1 MAVDQTE
8 PVTSALRYI
17 SHPNVLIDPD
27 VPVPDWSLNAEGQR
41 RAQAMTTMAW
51 TASIG
56 RIISSDET
64 KARMTADIL
73 AAALG
78 LEVEVRPETGEID
91 RSATG
96 YLSHERHSELARRLF
111 AEPDV
116 SAEGWET
123 ATDAQARVVSALTD
137 VLAAPPADET
147 SDVAVI
153 GHGGVGTLLY
163 CHLAGLGIDVVHDQP
178 GQGHFWTYNRA
189 SQQVQHTWQAIDHD
203 GLTDADQPN

>member
-1 MAVDQTE
+1 MAVDQNE
-8 PVTSALRYI
+8 AVTSPLRYI

-27 VPVPDWSLNAEGQR
+27 VPVPQWSLNAEGEQR
-41 RAQAMTTMAW
+41 ARVMTTMAW

-96 YLSHERHSELARRLF
+96 YLSHDRHHELAQRLF

-123 ATDAQARVVSALTD
+123 AVDAQARVVAALAD
-137 VLAAPPADET
+137 VLAAPPTAAT
-147 SDVAVI
+147 PGVAVV

-163 CHLAGLGIDVVHDQP
+163 CHLAGLEIDLGHDQP
-178 GQGHFWTYNRA
+178 GQGHFWTYDRTT
-189 SQQVQHTWQAIDHD
+189 QQMQHSWQAIDHD
-203 GLTDADQPN
+203 GEIDSA

>member
-1 MAVDQTE
+1 VAVDQTE

-56 RIISSDET
+56 RIISSNET

-123 ATDAQARVVSALTD
+123 ATDAQARVVSAAASRRD
-137 VLAAPPADET
+137 VRRCRHRTRWCGNTAVLPPRR
-147 SDVAVI
+147 
-153 GHGGVGTLLY
+153 
-163 CHLAGLGIDVVHDQP
+163 AG
-178 GQGHFWTYNRA
+178 NRCGA
-189 SQQVQHTWQAIDHD
+189 
-203 GLTDADQPN
+203 